1 MPFFASEYLR
11 NGTTYR
17 QPSFLFFQTSICA
30 LLITF
35 LGSAAGDEDDA
46 ELQDG
51 DGDGAG

>member
-1 MPFFASEYLR
+1 
-11 NGTTYR
+11 
-17 QPSFLFFQTSICA
+17 